1 MTLYISSFFA
11 TLFFSALFATGGMG
25 SSIVLIPI
33 LGFLGVDFNL
43 AKAVGLF
50 INTMTTSTASF
61 LNWRRQLLDFPTI
74 TPFLIASVCCAPV
87 GTYCASIWNVEYIKL
102 AFVIFLFFSSAM
114 MFSRGRTPHAETV
127 KYKWAMFPLGLGVG
141 FLSGLLGIGGGA
153 LIVPV
158 LYAMGFAPLQ
168 IAINASFMIPFST
181 MSAFLS
187 YAGLTTIDWTLIGVT
202 TIGGMLGGFVGNR
215 IMHAKL
221 KNADIKNVLCLV
233 LCLVGLKMLY
243 DIVAV

>member
-1 MTLYISSFFA
+1 MTLYLTSFFA
-11 TLFFSALFATGGMG
+11 TLFFSAFFATGGMG

-50 INTMTTSTASF
+50 INTMTTTTASF
-61 LNWRRQLLDFPTI
+61 LNWRRQLLDFSTI
-74 TPFLIASVCCAPV
+74 TPFLIASVCCAPI
-87 GTYCASIWNVEYIKL
+87 GTYCATIWNVEYIKL
-102 AFVIFLFFSSAM
+102 FFVSFLFFSSAM
-114 MFSRGRTPHAETV
+114 IFFRRSTPQGETL
-127 KYKWAMFPLGLGVG
+127 KCKWAMFPLGLGVG
-141 FLSGLLGIGGGA
+141 FLAGLLGIGGGA
-153 LIVPV
+153 LIIPT
-158 LYAMGFAPLQ
+158 LFAMGFSPKQ

-187 YAGLTTIDWTLIGVT
+187 YAGLITIDWTLIGVT
-202 TIGGMLGGFVGNR
+202 TIGGMLGGFIGNR

-221 KNADIKNVLCLV
+221 KNTDIKNVLCFV

-243 DIVAV
+243 DVLAV

>member
-61 LNWRRQLLDFPTI
+61 LNWRRQLLDFSTI
-74 TPFLIASVCCAPV
+74 TPFIIASVCCAPI
-87 GTYCASIWNVEYIKL
+87 GTYCASIWDVHYVKL
-102 AFVIFLFFSSAM
+102 FFVMFLFFSAAR
-114 MFSRGRTPHAETV
+114 MFFRRRPAHEESV
-127 KYKWAMFPLGLGVG
+127 KCKWAMFPLGLGVG
-141 FLSGLLGIGGGA
+141 FLAGLLGIGGGA
-153 LIVPV
+153 LIIPT
-158 LYAMGFAPLQ
+158 LFAMGFSPRQ

-187 YAGLTTIDWTLIGVT
+187 YAGLVSIDWTLIGVT

-221 KNADIKNVLCLV
+221 QNADIKNVLCLV
-233 LCLVGLKMLY
+233 LCLVALKMLY
-243 DIVAV
+243 DILAV

>member
-1 MTLYISSFFA
+1 MTLYVASFFA

-25 SSIVLIPI
+25 SSVVLIPI

-61 LNWRRQLLDFPTI
+61 LNWRRQLLDFSTI
-74 TPFLIASVCCAPV
+74 TPFIIASVSCAPI
-87 GTYCASIWNVEYIKL
+87 GTYCATVWNVHYVKL
-102 AFVIFLFFSSAM
+102 FFVIFLFFSSAM
-114 MFSRGRTPHAETV
+114 MFFRSRPTCEESV
-127 KYKWAMFPLGLGVG
+127 KCKWAMFPLGLGVG
-141 FLSGLLGIGGGA
+141 FLAGLLGIGGGA
-153 LIVPV
+153 LIIPT
-158 LYAMGFAPLQ
+158 LFAMGFSPRQ

-187 YAGLTTIDWTLIGVT
+187 YTGLITIDWTLVGVT
-202 TIGGMLGGFVGNR
+202 TIGGMSGGFVGNR

-221 KNADIKNVLCLV
+221 KNTDIKNVLCLV
-233 LCLVGLKMLY
+233 LCLVGIKMLY
-243 DIVAV
+243 DILAV

>member
-1 MTLYISSFFA
+1 MTFYLISFLA

-61 LNWRRQLLDFPTI
+61 LNWRRQLLDFSTI
-74 TPFLIASVCCAPV
+74 TPFLVASVCCAPL
-87 GTYCASIWNVEYIKL
+87 GTYCATIWNVDYIKL
-102 AFVIFLFFSSAM
+102 FFVIFLFFSSAM
-114 MFSRGRTPHAETV
+114 IFFRSRPAHEESPRF
-127 KYKWAMFPLGLGVG
+127 KWAMFPLGLGVG
-141 FLSGLLGIGGGA
+141 FLAGLLGIGGGA
-153 LIVPV
+153 LIIPT
-158 LYAMGFAPLQ
+158 LFAMGFSPRQ

-187 YAGLTTIDWTLIGVT
+187 YAGLISIDWTLIGVT
-202 TIGGMLGGFVGNR
+202 TIGGMSGGFVGNR

-221 KNADIKNVLCLV
+221 KNTDIKNVLCLV

-243 DIVAV
+243 DVLAV

>member
-1 MTLYISSFFA
+1 MTLYVASFFA

-61 LNWRRQLLDFPTI
+61 LNWRRQLLDFSTI
-74 TPFLIASVCCAPV
+74 TPFIIASVCCAPI
-87 GTYCASIWNVEYIKL
+87 GTYCASIWDVHYVKL
-102 AFVIFLFFSSAM
+102 FFVMFLFFSAAR
-114 MFSRGRTPHAETV
+114 MFFRRRPAHEESV
-127 KYKWAMFPLGLGVG
+127 KCKWAMFPLGLGVG
-141 FLSGLLGIGGGA
+141 FLAGLLGIGGGA
-153 LIVPV
+153 LIIPT
-158 LYAMGFAPLQ
+158 LFAMGFSPKQ

-187 YAGLTTIDWTLIGVT
+187 YAGLITIDWTLLGVT
-202 TIGGMLGGFVGNR
+202 TIGGMLGGFAGNR

-233 LCLVGLKMLY
+233 LCLVALKMLY
-243 DIVAV
+243 DILAV

>member
-1 MTLYISSFFA
+1 MILYITSFFA

-33 LGFLGVDFNL
+33 LGFLGVAFNL

-50 INTMTTSTASF
+50 INTTTTSTASF
-61 LNWRRQLLDFPTI
+61 LNWRRQLLDFSTI
-74 TPFLIASVCCAPV
+74 TPFLIASVCCAPI

-102 AFVIFLFFSSAM
+102 AFVVFLFFSSAKI
-114 MFSRGRTPHAETV
+114 FFRGSTPHEEIV
-127 KYKWAMFPLGLGVG
+127 KCKWAMFPLGLGVG
-141 FLSGLLGIGGGA
+141 FLAGLLGIGGGA

-158 LYAMGFAPLQ
+158 LFAMGFSPIQ

-187 YAGLTTIDWTLIGVT
+187 YAGLITIDWTLIGVT
-202 TIGGMLGGFVGNR
+202 TTASMLGGFVGNR

-221 KNADIKNVLCLV
+221 KNTDIKNVLCLAM
-233 LCLVGLKMLY
+233 CLVGLKMLY
-243 DIVAV
+243 DILAV

>member
-1 MTLYISSFFA
+1 MTLYVASFFA

-25 SSIVLIPI
+25 SSVVLIPI

-61 LNWRRQLLDFPTI
+61 LNWRRQLLDFSTI
-74 TPFLIASVCCAPV
+74 TPFLVASVCCAPI
-87 GTYCASIWNVEYIKL
+87 GTYCASIWNVHYVKL
-102 AFVIFLFFSSAM
+102 FFVMFLFFSAAR
-114 MFSRGRTPHAETV
+114 MFFRSRPAHEETV
-127 KYKWAMFPLGLGVG
+127 KCKWAMFPLGLGVG
-141 FLSGLLGIGGGA
+141 FLAGLLGIGGGA
-153 LIVPV
+153 LIIPT
-158 LYAMGFAPLQ
+158 LFAMGFSPRQ

-187 YAGLTTIDWTLIGVT
+187 YAGFITIDWMLLGVT
-202 TIGGMLGGFVGNR
+202 TMGGMLGGLVGNR

-221 KNADIKNVLCLV
+221 RNADIKNVLCLV

-243 DIVAV
+243 DILAV

>member
-1 MTLYISSFFA
+1 MTLYVASFFV

-25 SSIVLIPI
+25 SSVVLIPI

-61 LNWRRQLLDFPTI
+61 LNWRRQLLDFSTI
-74 TPFLIASVCCAPV
+74 TPFVIASVCCAPI
-87 GTYCASIWNVEYIKL
+87 GTYCASIWDVHYVKL
-102 AFVIFLFFSSAM
+102 FFVIFLFFSAAR
-114 MFSRGRTPHAETV
+114 MFFRRRPAHEEGV
-127 KYKWAMFPLGLGVG
+127 KCKWAMFPLGLGVG
-141 FLSGLLGIGGGA
+141 FLAGLLGIGGGA
-153 LIVPV
+153 LIIPT
-158 LYAMGFAPLQ
+158 LFAMGFSPRQ

-187 YAGLTTIDWTLIGVT
+187 YAGLITIDWTLLGVT
-202 TIGGMLGGFVGNR
+202 TIGGMSGGFIGNR

-221 KNADIKNVLCLV
+221 QNADIKNVLCLV
-233 LCLVGLKMLY
+233 LCLVGFKMLY
-243 DIVAV
+243 DILAV